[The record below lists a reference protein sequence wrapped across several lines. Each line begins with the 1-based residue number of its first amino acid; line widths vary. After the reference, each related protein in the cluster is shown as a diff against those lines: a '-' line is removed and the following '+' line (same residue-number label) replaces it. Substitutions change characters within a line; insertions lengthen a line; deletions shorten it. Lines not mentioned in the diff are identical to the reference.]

1 MWDSFHW
8 SIHWTSWFPLKH
20 LLTSICFVRRDRSAD
35 FCILFWI
42 GLYITS
48 VCFRYDSSSIWV
60 CGVRDIS
67 AIFSL
72 SSSTVPN
79 PGCDS
84 WFRVFMHGYSF
95 TGCYATLLFQVKLLA
110 STYIICTGKKHK
122 TIYKEKKSFFTKTS
136 EQDLTVDS
144 RDNLPFP
151 KKTVIWIEPLCG
163 FVYWKPRSILWR
175 KLEFKVKTLLL
186 YSIVYGYNS
195 TFL

>member
-1 MWDSFHW
+1 M
-8 SIHWTSWFPLKH
+8 
-20 LLTSICFVRRDRSAD
+20 
-35 FCILFWI
+35 
-42 GLYITS
+42 
-48 VCFRYDSSSIWV
+48 CFRYDSSSIWV

-136 EQDLTVDS
+136 EPDLTVDS
-144 RDNLPFP
+144 RDNMPFP
-151 KKTVIWIEPLCG
+151 KKQLFEMSHSVDLCTESRVL
-163 FVYWKPRSILWR
+163 FLK
-175 KLEFKVKTLLL
+175 KLEFKVKTVPIL
-186 YSIVYGYNS
+186 YSLWI
-195 TFL
+195 